1 MIHNSFFMTFHI
13 ITIFPKIFDSYFNES
28 IIKRALKNNLI
39 DIKIHNLRD
48 WTTDKHKTV
57 DDSPFGGGAGMVM
70 KIEPLYK
77 ALEAIKQKNN
87 KTKKQKI
94 ILLSAKGKTWNQQL
108 AKKHAKLDNI
118 ILLCGRYE
126 GVDERITKFIDEE
139 ISIGDYVLTGGEI
152 AALTIIDS
160 ITRLLPG
167 ALGNAD
173 SALYESHTVPGVL
186 EHPQYTRPEIF
197 TPLPKKISPPPYE
210 GGARGGLR
218 SIKKGKGLK
227 SYRVPKVLLS
237 GNHKK
242 IEEWRKKHSKKA
254 PSIQR

>member
-1 MIHNSFFMTFHI
+1 MTFHI

-28 IIKRALKNNLI
+28 ILKRARTNKLI

-48 WTTDKHKTV
+48 WTTDRHKTV
-57 DDSPFGGGAGMVM
+57 DDTPFGGGAGMVM

-77 ALEAIKQKNN
+77 ALQSIPLFNKGGKGNL
-87 KTKKQKI
+87 KTKT
-94 ILLSAKGKTWNQQL
+94 ILLSAKGKTWNQKL
-108 AKKHAKLDNI
+108 AKSHSKLNDI
-118 ILLCGRYE
+118 ILICGRYE

-152 AALTIIDS
+152 GAMAIIDS

-173 SALYESHTVPGVL
+173 SAKNESHSVPGVL

-197 TPLPKKISPPPYE
+197 TAS
-210 GGARGGLR
+210 G
-218 SIKKGKGLK
+218 K
-227 SYRVPKVLLS
+227 SYRVPKVLIS

-242 IEEWRKKHSKKA
+242 IADWRAKKSKHIR
-254 PSIQR
+254 PSSSRA